1 MRELK
6 EKIVWYDFVSPTEE
20 DIKFIG
26 QRFKV
31 HPVILDE
38 LKQASARPKVEI
50 HDGYLYLV
58 VHFPFFE
65 SAKKTSRPVEID
77 IIATKEAVATIRYE
91 ETEVMTQF
99 AASCQ
104 GIPGFKDNCLGETT
118 GHFIYR
124 LFEYLFEYATRELR
138 HINEKISSIEEHIFA
153 GREREMISE
162 ISYVKR
168 DILDFRRIMH
178 PLEGIIDSLAAKG
191 RKFYGQELEV
201 YFTDLAGDY
210 ERIWDLVENYKDT
223 IEALESTNQTLVSS
237 RIDDVMRLLAVIAFL
252 LAPFTVIGGLFQMNA
267 RNAPIVGG
275 QFDWWILF
283 GLMVAGSVLLY
294 LFFRRKK
301 WL

>member
-1 MRELK
+1 MREMK
-6 EKIVWYDFVSPTEE
+6 EKIVWYDFVSPAEE
-20 DIKFIG
+20 DLRFID
-26 QRFKV
+26 QHFKV

-38 LKQASARPKVEI
+38 LRQASARPKVEI

-58 VHFPFFE
+58 AHFPFFDF
-65 SAKKTSRPVEID
+65 SKRTSRPVEID
-77 IIATKEAVATIRYE
+77 IIATKDAVATVRYE

-99 AASCQ
+99 ATTCQ
-104 GIPGFKDNCLGETT
+104 GIPGFKDNCLGETS

-124 LFEYLFEYATRELR
+124 LFEYLFGYATRELK
-138 HINEKISSIEEHIFA
+138 HINDKINSIEEHIFS
-153 GREREMISE
+153 GREKEMIPE
-162 ISYVKR
+162 ISYVTR

-178 PLEGIIDSLAAKG
+178 PLEGIIASLVAKG
-191 RKFYGQELEV
+191 GKFYGPDLEV

-223 IEALESTNQTLVSS
+223 VEALESTNQTLVSS

-252 LAPFTVIGGLFQMNA
+252 LAPFTIIGGLFQMNA

-275 QFDWWILF
+275 QFDWWIIF
-283 GLMVAGSVLLY
+283 GLMVAGSAALY
-294 LFFRRKK
+294 LYFRRKK